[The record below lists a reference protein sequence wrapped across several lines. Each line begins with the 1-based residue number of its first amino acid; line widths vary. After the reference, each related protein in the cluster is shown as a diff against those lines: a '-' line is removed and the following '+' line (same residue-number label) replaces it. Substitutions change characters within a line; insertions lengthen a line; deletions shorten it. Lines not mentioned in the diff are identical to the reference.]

1 MMRVAHPKK
10 KPRNGELTSDE
21 LARNARVS
29 SDRVLVENFFG
40 RNHAQHTFK
49 WGESPFDSFARM
61 CFALTNFYTDINS
74 LRADDGWFYRS
85 VMGQYASMAER
96 SRLAS
101 IQRRY
106 RRRRDARLPADQ
118 NVQTRLSF
126 SPSLSSANS

>member
-1 MMRVAHPKK
+1 MPRRLMRVAHPKK

-21 LARNARVS
+21 LARNA
-29 SDRVLVENFFG
+29 

-74 LRADDGWFYRS
+74 LRADDGRFYRS

>member
-1 MMRVAHPKK
+1 MRVAHPKK

-29 SDRVLVENFFG
+29 SDR
-40 RNHAQHTFK
+40 HTFK